1 MPDYSQLKIRLPN
14 DLKAWLE
21 EQAKINESTQNSEVV
36 RAIRER
42 MSGMEARKS

>member
-1 MPDYSQLKIRLPN
+1 MPEYSQIKIRLPH

-21 EQAKINESTQNSEVV
+21 EQAKTNESTQNSEVV

-42 MSGMEARKS
+42 MNSMEARKA